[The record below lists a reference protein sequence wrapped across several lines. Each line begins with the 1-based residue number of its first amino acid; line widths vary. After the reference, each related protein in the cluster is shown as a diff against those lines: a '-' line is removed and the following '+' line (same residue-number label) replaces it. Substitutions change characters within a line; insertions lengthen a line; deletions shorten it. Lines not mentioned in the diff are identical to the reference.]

1 MKVRLYFDDGQALDI
16 DKCSFLEI
24 STSEKKAVVHC
35 SAEKQEYRNV
45 NAFEEVR

>member
-24 STSEKKAVVHC
+24 STSEKKAVVHY
-35 SAEKQEYRNV
+35 SAEKQVFDNV
-45 NAFEEVR
+45 SGYSVR